1 MVVTTV
7 YSEEGTFCVIVI
19 PLYQFLFR
27 SILFEVGDYHV
38 HVEVIIATAHYFA
51 HASGDPTLPGI
62 LIVEVVLFAEGF
74 EQGVAGI
81 VVIVQ

>member
-7 YSEEGTFCVIVI
+7 YSDEGTFCVIVI
-19 PLYQFLFR
+19 PFQQFPFW

-38 HVEVIIATAHYFA
+38 HVEVIVATTHYFA
-51 HASGDPTLPGI
+51 HASGYPTLLRI
-62 LIVEVVLFAEGF
+62 LIVEAVLFAEGF